1 MRRQPRAPFATFIR
15 VLRISRGF
23 TARYTPLGRLLI
35 AVLLVSA
42 LFALDPNQTTAIGL
56 FAILGAALVCAML
69 ETWRW
74 RPPLTVERH
83 LPQYAVH
90 GAAVTY
96 QLAIHNH
103 GQRERGLEIQDYL
116 HDHFPT
122 REAYTELRALHP
134 QRDNWFDRRV
144 GFLSWLRVARHL
156 SGGELNAV
164 PLEYVAADAV
174 TTLAMTFHPARRG
187 VLQFARIALRRPDP
201 CNLRRAEMLLLRPQ
215 ELLVLP
221 RHHPMPAFA
230 LATAGSRAPLMRR
243 HAGPT
248 PGGDEFHSLREYR
261 LGDSLRQVHW
271 RVSAKRGVRIVKD
284 RVDDQSD
291 QLLVLLDSYASP
303 RLFETLIEAAASV
316 MVAAL
321 AQLPDAVALRVID
334 QRRVSATAP
343 TGRVRETLATLARL
357 MPARE
362 DHFAQALR
370 AAALPRHV
378 PKIILT
384 ASWDSTR
391 AALCSAL
398 LRGSQSA
405 TVLVIADAPARP
417 LPTAPE
423 YFLLRATE
431 LARDLAQVRPVPQ
444 ASFRTRLTQH
454 G

>member
-1 MRRQPRAPFATFIR
+1 MRHQPRAPFAIFVR
-15 VLRISRGF
+15 VLRISRRF
-23 TARYTPLGRLLI
+23 TARYTPLGRLLVG
-35 AVLLVSA
+35 VLLVSA
-42 LFALDPNQTTAIGL
+42 LFALDPNQTTAVGL
-56 FAILGAALVCAML
+56 FAILGAALACATL

-74 RPPLTVERH
+74 RAPLTVERH

-90 GAAVTY
+90 GTAVIY

-103 GQRERGLEIQDYL
+103 GQHERGLEIQDYL
-116 HDHFPT
+116 QDHFPS
-122 REAYTELRALHP
+122 REAYAELRALHT

-156 SGGELNAV
+156 SGGELSAV
-164 PLEYVAADAV
+164 PLEYVAAHAV
-174 TTLAMTFHPARRG
+174 TTLSMTFHPTRRG

-201 CNLRRAEMLLLRPQ
+201 CNLRRAEVLVMQPQ

-230 LATAGSRAPLMRR
+230 LARAGSRAPLVRR
-243 HAGPT
+243 HAGPKL
-248 PGGDEFHSLREYR
+248 GGEEFHSLREYR

-284 RVDDQSD
+284 RVDDHSD
-291 QLLVLLDSYASP
+291 QLVVLLDPYASP

-321 AQLPDAVALRVID
+321 AQLPDAVALRVLD
-334 QRRVSATAP
+334 QRRGFATAP
-343 TGRVRETLATLARL
+343 TGRARETLATLARL
-357 MPARE
+357 LPARE

-370 AAALPRHV
+370 DAALPPHV
-378 PKIILT
+378 PTIILT

-391 AALCSAL
+391 VALCSAL
-398 LRGSQSA
+398 LRGSRRT
-405 TVLVIADAPARP
+405 TVLVVADVPTPP

-423 YFLLRATE
+423 YFLLSSTE
-431 LARDLAQVRPVPQ
+431 LARDLAQVRAVPQ
-444 ASFRTRLTQH
+444 ASSRTRFTQH

>member
-103 GQRERGLEIQDYL
+103 GQREHGLEIQDYL

-187 VLQFARIALRRPDP
+187 AACCSLRGLHCDARIPAICGALRCYYCGPKNYWCCRGIIR
-201 CNLRRAEMLLLRPQ
+201 CRLSRSRRQ
-215 ELLVLP
+215 
-221 RHHPMPAFA
+221 
-230 LATAGSRAPLMRR
+230 
-243 HAGPT
+243 
-248 PGGDEFHSLREYR
+248 
-261 LGDSLRQVHW
+261 
-271 RVSAKRGVRIVKD
+271 
-284 RVDDQSD
+284 
-291 QLLVLLDSYASP
+291 
-303 RLFETLIEAAASV
+303 AAA
-316 MVAAL
+316 
-321 AQLPDAVALRVID
+321 
-334 QRRVSATAP
+334 
-343 TGRVRETLATLARL
+343 
-357 MPARE
+357 
-362 DHFAQALR
+362 
-370 AAALPRHV
+370 PR
-378 PKIILT
+378 
-384 ASWDSTR
+384 
-391 AALCSAL
+391 
-398 LRGSQSA
+398 
-405 TVLVIADAPARP
+405 
-417 LPTAPE
+417 
-423 YFLLRATE
+423 
-431 LARDLAQVRPVPQ
+431 
-444 ASFRTRLTQH
+444 
-454 G
+454 